1 MCKHC
6 KQVTTRICR
15 KSEFHGETAVKA
27 VDLMIPGGAGPG
39 QRAGNRQI
47 FHRVFVLSPGAA
59 QPALCAEGSDFF
71 LELVEAGGMG
81 CEMTSLPWKLWD
93 YLGSQDVFESESTV
107 QWDCSCFTAGLGSE
121 FTENWEVGYET
132 HILIGVK
139 LLALKAPNDFLSLA
153 HDRAEST
160 NLPAFVR
167 DWHRMPQKRSFLC
180 LASCAGN
187 LHLHWWQRFSRADLR
202 RDCDHARPAL
212 RKCVTTC
219 HDWEK
224 MCVGPKIGPPSGG
237 SYLYQPKSSW
247 KLEASW
253 SFTDVTC
260 GYAKLG
266 RTGHRASSEHHQTH
280 WNGWVHT
287 QHHSLG
293 WGAQAGWNLD
303 ETFSNPCHV
312 GIEMLFASCF
322 AVWYSPWMSLVR

>member
-160 NLPAFVR
+160 NLPAFC
-167 DWHRMPQKRSFLC
+167 KR
-180 LASCAGN
+180 LASNATETKLLMFGLMCRQSPPTLVTTLLSRGSTKRLRSCETGTPGN
-187 LHLHWWQRFSRADLR
+187 VSR
-202 RDCDHARPAL
+202 HVTTEK
-212 RKCVTTC
+212 KCVWGQKLGLPQVDPICTNQNP
-219 HDWEK
+219 H
-224 MCVGPKIGPPSGG
+224 G
-237 SYLYQPKSSW
+237 SW
-247 KLEASW
+247 KLHEASQM
-253 SFTDVTC
+253 SHVDTQNLAEQVI
-260 GYAKLG
+260 
-266 RTGHRASSEHHQTH
+266 EHHQ
-280 WNGWVHT
+280 
-287 QHHSLG
+287 SIIRL
-293 WGAQAGWNLD
+293 
-303 ETFSNPCHV
+303 
-312 GIEMLFASCF
+312 IEMDESTPNTIRL
-322 AVWYSPWMSLVR
+322 VGGLKLGGIWMKLSATRVM